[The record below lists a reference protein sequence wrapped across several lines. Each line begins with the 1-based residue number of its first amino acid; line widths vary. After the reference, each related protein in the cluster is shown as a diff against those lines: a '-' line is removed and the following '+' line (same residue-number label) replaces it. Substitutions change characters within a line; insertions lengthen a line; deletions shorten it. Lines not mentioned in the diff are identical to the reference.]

1 MSLHIFNSINKSWA
15 MYTHTISSISG
26 DHLTIKPHDG
36 KNITFEV
43 SGNNSVFIKRGDV
56 SHNLSNLMAGLGGS
70 GGGSTIGSG
79 SDASLSNIDVSRNLN
94 PLIVNGSSIGLATK
108 NWGNAY
114 VNTIY
119 AETLNTYRGD
129 KTLSLNS
136 GTLLISGELLA
147 QSTLNPLLTNRSS
160 LGVSTNTWSNAYI
173 RDLSAGSIEVSGNIL
188 PLRDLSSNIGTSLR
202 RLSTLA
208 VDDLS
213 INKINGAVYSAS
225 GPTIVLSSVSGDI
238 IPVSSNLFKLGDV
251 SRNWSNAYLI
261 DVSVSSIDISLNL
274 NPLLANRSSLGL
286 PSKLWGNAYLR
297 DASISSIDVSQNL
310 NPLNANSSSLGLST
324 RRWGN
329 AYIRDVSVSII
340 DVSLNLNPL
349 LNNGSSLGVPG
360 KNWGNAYIRDVSV
373 SSIDVSS
380 NLNPFAVG
388 SAVTVTQGTGG
399 TVSISGGYIIHSFTT
414 TGTSA
419 FVPAF
424 SGSVEVLIVGG
435 GGGGGPS
442 LGGGGG
448 GGGVIW
454 IPATNVTSGTSY
466 NVVVGAGGGSQ
477 TNGQQSTAFTAIAAG
492 GGSGNP
498 FPTGNGNPGGS
509 GGGASAN
516 TYNGTLNQGG
526 ITSGNSLGTNTGFIY
541 GCSGGNMIAIRTAD
555 PIRGAGGGGA
565 GGQGLDTNPNILG
578 DTGQTGMGS
587 GGVGVVNAI
596 LGPSYYWA
604 GGGGGCGGTSQTG
617 GYGGFGGGGG
627 GTGNSGMGIGGI
639 NGLTNGSTATSSAGG
654 AGGAN
659 TGGGGGGANWGIA
672 GGAGGSGIVVIRY
685 LQSIGAPN
693 TSSLGLSTRRWGNA
707 YIRDISVSS
716 IDVSI
721 NSINPFLNNGS
732 SLGLISKLWR
742 NAYFRDLSA
751 GNIDVSTSIIPFAVG
766 SGGGTAL
773 SATGGT
779 VTISGAYTIHSFTT
793 TGTSAFV
800 PAFNGSVEVLIVGGG
815 GGGGSNLGGGGG
827 AGGVI
832 WIPATNVISG
842 TSYPVVVGTG
852 GPSGTSGLASS
863 VFGATAAGGGTSGSW
878 PSGSGTAGGSGGGA
892 PANDG
897 AINQGG
903 GTSGNSLGT
912 NNGTANVGTIYG
924 NRGGHMTTGRTS
936 GPTRAAGGGGA
947 GGQGL
952 DTNSNTT
959 GDTGRTGMGSGGV
972 GVVNA
977 ILGPSHY
984 WGGGGGG
991 ASWDNQIGGY
1001 GGLGGGGGGGG
1012 AGSPTIGV
1020 GLGGGSAL
1028 NSGANGSLNMNTTG
1042 GAGGANTGGGG
1053 GGGNHSTG
1061 LGGTGG
1067 SGIVVIRYLTS
1078 SGSGSTA
1085 NSSLGLSTKY
1095 WGNAYI
1101 RDVSASAIELSGNII
1116 PSINNTLSLGSSLR
1130 RWNRVFVDNLN
1141 VSTINGA
1148 AYTSGGGG
1156 GVFSITSDM
1165 IPSITN
1171 TYDLGSTSCYWNN
1184 AYINNLRASNRVYQ
1198 EISGDISWSAV
1209 NGHYGLAK
1217 DAYPGLNPLSSG
1229 DLAVRTWIPRLTEP
1243 TWTTG
1248 TGLSQLQWSSVC
1260 WSPYLGL
1267 FTSLASGT
1275 DGSTIY
1281 KSMWSVDGEH
1291 WNDSQGVDY
1300 NNTLFTSICWSQ
1312 EKYMFVAV
1320 ANSGD
1325 RRLAYSYNGKKW
1337 FQWFNQAII
1346 PLPTN
1351 NWSSICWSQ
1360 ELRIFVAVA
1369 DDGGTNRVATGGATG
1384 GETGIENWTTYVP
1397 VSENNRW
1404 TSVCWSAELRLF
1416 VAVAREG
1423 TNRVMTSRTGHSWSL
1438 VLVST
1443 PSTWSSIC
1451 WSKELGIFVA
1461 VATSGSFNVMTSNNG
1476 INWTAISSGI
1486 DSSWNSVCWSGE
1498 LEVFV
1503 AVAGNGTNRVMSSSN
1518 GITWTARTA
1527 AQANNWRSI
1536 CWSPELGL
1544 FVAVSTN
1551 GSNRSM
1557 RTSLKSRPPTSYNV
1571 FNREFITNITFGF
1584 NSIDET
1590 GKWTFQSIYSPTM
1603 TVQSANVNSDDRL
1616 KHNEVVITNGLDVI
1630 DRLNPKFYKKTLTLL
1645 DASYNGD
1652 LSGQSW
1658 SYEAGLIAQEVLQI
1672 PDLSFAV
1679 SGGDYYQET
1688 INYYDI
1694 SYILRNQSND
1704 PSTNYYDPSTNHII
1718 SSNYDISANYDISY
1732 NLIKQPYSLNYNSVF
1747 TYGIAAIKELHAK
1760 VKIQETTNLDE
1771 QLNSLIERIEAL

>member
-1 MSLHIFNSINKSWA
+1 MSLHIFNSINKSWN

-43 SGNNSVFIKRGDV
+43 SENNSVFIKRGDV
-56 SHNLSNLMAGLGGS
+56 SHNLSNLMAGLGLGGS
-70 GGGSTIGSG
+70 ASTIGSG

-129 KTLSLNS
+129 KTLALNS

-147 QSTLNPLLTNRSS
+147 QSTLNPALTNRSS
-160 LGVSTNTWSNAYI
+160 LGISTNTWSNAYI
-173 RDLSAGSIEVSGNIL
+173 RDLSAGSIELSGNIL

-213 INKINGAVYSAS
+213 INKINGQVYSAS
-225 GPTIVLSSVSGDI
+225 GPAIVLSSLSGDI
-238 IPVSSNLFKLGDV
+238 IPSINNLFKLGDV
-251 SRNWSNAYLI
+251 TKNWGNAYLI
-261 DVSVSSIDISLNL
+261 DVSVSSIDVSLNL
-274 NPLLANRSSLGL
+274 NPLLNNGSSLGV
-286 PSKLWGNAYLR
+286 PSKSWGNAYLR
-297 DASISSIDVSQNL
+297 DASISSIDVSLNL
-310 NPLNANSSSLGLST
+310 NPLIANGSSLGLST

-329 AYIRDVSVSII
+329 AYLRDVSASII
-340 DVSLNLNPL
+340 DISLNLNPL
-349 LNNGSSLGVPG
+349 TNNGSSLGVPG

-373 SSIDVSS
+373 SNIDVSS
-380 NLNPFAVG
+380 NLNPL
-388 SAVTVTQGTGG
+388 
-399 TVSISGGYIIHSFTT
+399 
-414 TGTSA
+414 TS
-419 FVPAF
+419 
-424 SGSVEVLIVGG
+424 
-435 GGGGGPS
+435 
-442 LGGGGG
+442 
-448 GGGVIW
+448 
-454 IPATNVTSGTSY
+454 
-466 NVVVGAGGGSQ
+466 
-477 TNGQQSTAFTAIAAG
+477 
-492 GGSGNP
+492 
-498 FPTGNGNPGGS
+498 
-509 GGGASAN
+509 
-516 TYNGTLNQGG
+516 
-526 ITSGNSLGTNTGFIY
+526 
-541 GCSGGNMIAIRTAD
+541 
-555 PIRGAGGGGA
+555 
-565 GGQGLDTNPNILG
+565 
-578 DTGQTGMGS
+578 
-587 GGVGVVNAI
+587 
-596 LGPSYYWA
+596 
-604 GGGGGCGGTSQTG
+604 
-617 GYGGFGGGGG
+617 
-627 GTGNSGMGIGGI
+627 
-639 NGLTNGSTATSSAGG
+639 
-654 AGGAN
+654 
-659 TGGGGGGANWGIA
+659 
-672 GGAGGSGIVVIRY
+672 
-685 LQSIGAPN
+685 N

-707 YIRDISVSS
+707 HIRDISVSS

-751 GNIDVSTSIIPFAVG
+751 GNIDISTSIIPFAVG

-779 VTISGAYTIHSFTT
+779 VTTSGAYTIHSFTT

-800 PAFNGSVEVLIVGGG
+800 PAFSGSVEVLIVGGG

-852 GPSGTSGLASS
+852 GPSGTSGIASS

-903 GTSGNSLGT
+903 GTSDNSLGT

-924 NRGGHMTTGRTS
+924 NRGGHMTTGRTG

-959 GDTGRTGMGSGGV
+959 GNTGQIGMGSGGV

-1101 RDVSASAIELSGNII
+1101 RDVSASVIELSGNII
-1116 PSINNTLSLGSSLR
+1116 PSINNTLSLGSALR

-1148 AYTSGGGG
+1148 TYTSGGGG
-1156 GVFSITSDM
+1156 DGSEGVLSITSNM

-1171 TYDLGSTSCYWNN
+1171 TYDLGSTSRYWNN

-1217 DAYPGLNPLSSG
+1217 DAYPSLNPLSSG
-1229 DLAVRTWIPRLTEP
+1229 VLAVSSWIPRLTQP
-1243 TWTTG
+1243 IWTTG

-1267 FTSLASGT
+1267 FASLASGT
-1275 DGSTIY
+1275 DGSTIP
-1281 KSMWSVDGEH
+1281 KSMWSLDAQH
-1291 WNDSQGVDY
+1291 WNESQGVDY
-1300 NNTLFTSICWSQ
+1300 NDTNWTSICWSQ
-1312 EKYMFVAV
+1312 EKYMYVAV
-1320 ANSGD
+1320 GNAGS
-1325 RRLAYSYNGKKW
+1325 RRLAYSYNGQKW
-1337 FQWFNQAII
+1337 FQWYNQAII
-1346 PLPTN
+1346 PLPLN
-1351 NWSSICWSQ
+1351 SWSSICWSQ

-1369 DDGGTNRVATGGATG
+1369 DNGGTNRVATGGATG
-1384 GETGIENWTTYVP
+1384 GATGIENWTTYVP

-1461 VATSGSFNVMTSNNG
+1461 VATTGSFNVMTSNNG

-1590 GKWTFQSIYSPTM
+1590 GKWTFQSIYTPTM
-1603 TVQSANVNSDDRL
+1603 TVQGANVNSDDRL

-1679 SGGDYYQET
+1679 SGGDYYQEI

-1694 SYILRNQSND
+1694 SYILKNQSND
-1704 PSTNYYDPSTNHII
+1704 ISTNYYDPST
-1718 SSNYDISANYDISY
+1718 NYDISANYDISY
-1732 NLIKQPYSLNYNSVF
+1732 NLIKQPYALNYNSVF

-1760 VKIQETTNLDE
+1760 VKIQETNTLDD
-1771 QLNSLIERIEAL
+1771 QLNGLIERIEALEHVSS